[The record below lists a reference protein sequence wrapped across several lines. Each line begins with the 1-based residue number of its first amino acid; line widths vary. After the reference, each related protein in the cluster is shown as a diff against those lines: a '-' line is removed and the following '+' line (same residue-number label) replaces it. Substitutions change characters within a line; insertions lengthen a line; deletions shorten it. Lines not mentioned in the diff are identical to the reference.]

1 LRRPERRRLTKDIF
15 LVRFDS
21 QYELAAT
28 FLRIQEHYES
38 RRFRHR
44 VFTLEQYMDW
54 YAATFGAFTYYE
66 DWTGFNVPSAALMP
80 FYQGTFD
87 PLLEKEKRF
96 LQLFKDEP
104 APFYVIGIASND
116 DVTHEIAHALFSMRP
131 RYRRAIREAM
141 RRYDTTAI
149 SRTLADRGYHPRV
162 LEDEVHAYLVDPGT
176 PPGGL
181 PKRLRPLRRT
191 LRRIFHDHAQLNGI
205 PNRDAM

>member
-1 LRRPERRRLTKDIF
+1 MQ
-15 LVRFDS
+15 FDS

-38 RRFRHR
+38 RRFRNR

-66 DWTGFNVPSAALMP
+66 DWTGFNVPSAALAP
-80 FYQGTFD
+80 FYEGTFD
-87 PLLEKEKRF
+87 PLLEKEKRL
-96 LQLFKDEP
+96 LQLFQDEP
-104 APFYVIGIASND
+104 ARFYVIGVASND
-116 DVTHEIAHALFSMRP
+116 DLTHEIAHALFSMRP
-131 RYRRAIREAM
+131 RDRKAVLESM
-141 RRYDTTAI
+141 RRYDTTSI
-149 SRTLADRGYHPRV
+149 SRTLAERGYHRRV
-162 LEDEVHAYLVDPGT
+162 LEDEIHAYLVDPGT

-191 LRRIFHDHAQLNGI
+191 LRRIFQDHAQLNGI